1 MRLQS
6 CSPIVT
12 FCTFCQDTADSLYKG
27 GRLDAIT
34 TDFSK
39 AFNSV
44 HDWLLTKIVALGM
57 DSRVVIW
64 VKELHLS
71 HLQRVRAGGQ
81 SSEEV
86 RLMSGIL
93 PGTVL
98 GPLLLLAYINN
109 SGETLRQ
116 VLEFRR

>member
-12 FCTFCQDTADSLYKG
+12 FCQDTADSLYNG

-34 TDFSK
+34 IDFSK
-39 AFNSV
+39 AFDSV
-44 HDWLLTKIVALGM
+44 RYDWLLTKIVALGM

-71 HLQRVRAGGQ
+71 HTEELQLDLK
-81 SSEEV
+81 
-86 RLMSGIL
+86 RL
-93 PGTVL
+93 
-98 GPLLLLAYINN
+98 
-109 SGETLRQ
+109 GE
-116 VLEFRR
+116 